1 MQPFTT
7 YSSRTGLALTMV
19 LAVGQVN
26 AGDDVFGTPAE
37 PGDDLFGGASLVTDV
52 IANEVNLA
60 EDMLTGDE
68 VLNWSGSFA
77 WQSAG
82 ILIDQPTVEHDPQVQ
97 SELSGNL
104 KLDARPNVDYRV
116 LLNLDY
122 SATADGSSS
131 LLREAFADFDLDNQL
146 FIRAGQ
152 QTLQWGV
159 GYFYSPADTLSQ
171 DSIDANDPDQD
182 RIGTMAAKIH
192 KPKGTANYYAYLLP
206 DDTAN
211 SYSIAV
217 KGEWLL
223 GSQEWGLGVVRQAN
237 NELNLVVT
245 GSVPTDLG
253 DLFTE
258 YNLSLGETSLG
269 LSAAGSLY
277 DRSDELLQQFT
288 VGMRASQD
296 IGPDSSLSLSGQYYY
311 NGLGY
316 TEPTWSTAANDWQS
330 LTLGREVA
338 EQLSQQLAALMI
350 QLADPYGLPL
360 SASMLALSSL
370 TDGSAML
377 KSTVTLSPNDFVS
390 TALSVTTLMG
400 DPGGEYA
407 PMGDLSR
414 YELTLTLGSQSF

>member
-1 MQPFTT
+1 MRPCLTHPNH
-7 YSSRTGLALTMV
+7 TGLILALA
-19 LAVGQVN
+19 LG
-26 AGDDVFGTPAE
+26 AGPISASDDVFGT
-37 PGDDLFGGASLVTDV
+37 PGDDLFGGASLVTDI

-104 KLDARPNVDYRV
+104 KLDARPSVDYRV

-122 SATADGSSS
+122 SASADGSSS

-192 KPKGTANYYAYLLP
+192 KPKGTANYYAYLIP

-223 GSQEWGLGVVRQAN
+223 GSQEWRLGVVRQAN

-269 LSAAGSLY
+269 LSAAGSPY
-277 DRSDELLQQFT
+277 DRSNELLQQFT

-360 SASMLALSSL
+360 SASMLGLSSL